1 MKLNNGRPRTLTWQ
15 LRPLWSNLVLP
26 VGCISLSKMNSEQ
39 DAAKSAS
46 SEQTNGPDGK
56 SSTQAIGLLPEKIST
71 SS

>member
-39 DAAKSAS
+39 DAANLAS
-46 SEQTNGPDGK
+46 SEQMNGQDGK
-56 SSTQAIGLLPEKIST
+56 SSDQVIGLCKRTIDTT
-71 SS
+71 S